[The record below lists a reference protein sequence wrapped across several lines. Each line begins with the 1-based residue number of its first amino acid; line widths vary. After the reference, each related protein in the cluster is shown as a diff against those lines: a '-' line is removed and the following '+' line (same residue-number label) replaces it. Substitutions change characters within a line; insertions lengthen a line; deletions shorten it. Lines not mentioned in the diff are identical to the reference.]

1 MGVDS
6 VPFQSAGQRTEHY
19 IPGAYSRTNF
29 VKSAGGGVS
38 ANRAV
43 FIGESKGGKPNEL
56 NFYYSPSEAIDAL
69 RGGPLLEA
77 VLCAFSPGNDLVPQA
92 VGAMRVNPGT
102 QASRVLRT
110 GVTDLVTVKAWDWG
124 LHTNQLKMKLE
135 AGTAAGSKKLTFMFG
150 TNESVIDN
158 IIRPSLEIQYVG
170 AGTAA
175 VLSITKAGL
184 TTAITGATADNLS
197 VDFASFPTIEDL
209 VNYINDHAAYTC
221 VIKTGVSTEKSTDLD
236 GVTGQAIKA
245 ASYVAYSNL
254 QAVIDALEKI
264 PYVDSAA
271 FVDAAPTKVV
281 PDNDTAWVYFS
292 GGTHGACTVTEYTA
306 TLLALESEDVQII
319 GTSATDEA
327 VHILIR
333 NHCINMSSVEG
344 RKERT
349 FLVGG
354 AAGESVDQVITRA
367 KNLASDTGSIA
378 YPGFYHYDVLDYSK
392 KKTYSPAMYAAK
404 LIGQEVALAINE
416 PMTNKS
422 VDILSWEVDLK
433 KGDLVKLIQAGVTAG
448 GKSQDNRLATIR
460 SLTTY
465 QGNELQRCERSMKR
479 ESNYMSRDLREAIS
493 KSVGTAGD
501 DASGGTEEA
510 IFWTKVKAWYGEGLI
525 VKTDDGKLAW
535 GLVIRRS
542 GSATYIEYH
551 TYLTAP
557 KNFFFITANQHVYDG
572 STESVSV

>member
-19 IPGAYSRTNF
+19 IPGAYSRTNY

-43 FIGESKGGKPNEL
+43 FIGESKGGKPNTL
-56 NFYYSPSEAIDAL
+56 YWFYSPSEAIDTL
-69 RGGPLLEA
+69 RSGPLLEA
-77 VLCAFSPGNDLVPQA
+77 VLCAFSPGGDLVPQM
-92 VGAMRVNPGT
+92 VGAMRTNPGT
-102 QASRVLRT
+102 QSSRTLKAST
-110 GVTDLVTVKAWDWG
+110 TDVILVKAWDWG

-135 AGTAAGSKKLTFMFG
+135 AGTAAGSKKVTLSFLG
-150 TNESVIDN
+150 SESAIDN
-158 IIRPSLEIQYVG
+158 IVRPSIEIQYVG
-170 AGTAA
+170 AGSAATMSISKTA
-175 VLSITKAGL
+175 L
-184 TTAITGATADNLS
+184 TTTVTGADDSLN

-209 VNYINDHAAYTC
+209 VNYINDHSAYTC
-221 VIKTGVSTEKSTDLD
+221 VAKTGDLTQKSAHLD

-245 ASYVAYSNL
+245 TSYVAYSNL
-254 QAVIDALEKI
+254 QAIIEAIAKN
-264 PYVDSAA
+264 PYAYSAA
-271 FVDAAPTKVV
+271 FVDAAPTRVV
-281 PDNDTAWVYFS
+281 PDVDTDWVYFS
-292 GGTHGACTVTEYTA
+292 GGSHGACTVTEYTA
-306 TLLALESEDVQII
+306 SLSALENEDVQII
-319 GTSATDEA
+319 GSSATDEA

-344 RKERT
+344 RKERM

-354 AAGESVDQVITRA
+354 AAGETVDQAIARA
-367 KNLASDTGSIA
+367 KNLATDTGSLA
-378 YPGFYHYDVLDYSK
+378 YPGFVHYDFSDYSV

-422 VDILSWEVDLK
+422 VDILSWEADLK

-465 QGNELQRCERSMKR
+465 QGNELQRCERSMRR

-493 KSVGTAGD
+493 KSVGSAGD
-501 DASGGTEEA
+501 DSSGGTEEA
-510 IFWTKVKAWYGEGLI
+510 IFWTKVKAWHGEGLI
-525 VKTDDGKLAW
+525 VKADDGSLAW

-557 KNFFFITANQHVYDG
+557 KNFFFITANQHVYEG